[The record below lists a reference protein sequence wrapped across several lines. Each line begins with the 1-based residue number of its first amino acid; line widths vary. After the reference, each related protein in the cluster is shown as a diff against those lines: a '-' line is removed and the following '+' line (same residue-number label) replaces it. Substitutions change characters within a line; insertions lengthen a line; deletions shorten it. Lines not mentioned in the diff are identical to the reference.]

1 MTSTNRRYGTLTAQR
16 RYSARAL
23 QLDINLLTATFPIA
37 PMPSTAPSLTP
48 HKSSPYPAQTV
59 HDFRPSWV
67 VEQVIS
73 PKPNLPRLTSFST
86 AGTSPATFS
95 RFTIWLLYVTCGSE
109 DSAIMSGKTLYGAT
123 FKDVNFVPLQSAT
136 FCVQCELISNN
147 SKPYCLAC
155 GSHALLGLSRM
166 LGGSMRNEQTAHLIT
181 DIELNNLVRDL
192 LRTVPD
198 PDVLAMA
205 DHTRMPSLTMRSQ
218 LRLANAAHP
227 ASGFRA
233 VTLGDDAEI
242 HPAELDLEPAISA
255 ITERAQHLTGATGA
269 AIALRAGDEIV
280 CRARAGRTAPDLGV
294 RLQTDAGISAEAVRS
309 GEIMLCHDA
318 ERNPRVDLA
327 SCRRLGVR
335 SILVSPLRHYRRTL
349 GVFEVLSS
357 SPGAFDDSDV
367 ATMQLLSGMMV
378 AAISRISTLHQ
389 AQILPRVG

>member
-1 MTSTNRRYGTLTAQR
+1 MFGKTVYGT
-16 RYSARAL
+16 
-23 QLDINLLTATFPIA
+23 
-37 PMPSTAPSLTP
+37 
-48 HKSSPYPAQTV
+48 
-59 HDFRPSWV
+59 
-67 VEQVIS
+67 
-73 PKPNLPRLTSFST
+73 
-86 AGTSPATFS
+86 
-95 RFTIWLLYVTCGSE
+95 
-109 DSAIMSGKTLYGAT
+109 T

-136 FCVQCELISNN
+136 FCVQCELISTN

-155 GSHALLGLSRM
+155 GSHALLGLSRV
-166 LGGSMRNEQTAHLIT
+166 LGGSLLHQQTAHLIT

-192 LRTVPD
+192 LRTVPN
-198 PDVLAMA
+198 PEALTGV
-205 DHTRMPSLTMRSQ
+205 DHARMPSLVHRTQ
-218 LRLANAAHP
+218 LRVANAAHP
-227 ASGFRA
+227 ASGFKA
-233 VTLGDDAEI
+233 VSVGEEVEI
-242 HPAELDLEPAISA
+242 HPADLDLEPAISA

-357 SPGAFDDSDV
+357 SPGAFDEGDV
-367 ATMQLLSGMMV
+367 ATMQLLSSMMV
-378 AAISRISTLHQ
+378 AAISRISSLHK
-389 AQILPRVG
+389 AQVLRRAG

>member
-1 MTSTNRRYGTLTAQR
+1 M
-16 RYSARAL
+16 
-23 QLDINLLTATFPIA
+23 F
-37 PMPSTAPSLTP
+37 
-48 HKSSPYPAQTV
+48 
-59 HDFRPSWV
+59 
-67 VEQVIS
+67 
-73 PKPNLPRLTSFST
+73 
-86 AGTSPATFS
+86 
-95 RFTIWLLYVTCGSE
+95 
-109 DSAIMSGKTLYGAT
+109 GKTTFGKHPFGKTVYGAT

-136 FCVQCELISNN
+136 FCVQCELISTN

-155 GSHALLGLSRM
+155 GSHALLGLSRV
-166 LGGSMRNEQTAHLIT
+166 LGGSLRHQQTAHLIN
-181 DIELNNLVRDL
+181 DVELDNLVRDL
-192 LRTVPD
+192 LRSVPE
-198 PDVLAMA
+198 PQLLSLAADRMA
-205 DHTRMPSLTMRSQ
+205 DDRMADRWADRSFVDQSFSGHSSADRSLADRSRMSSLAQRSQ
-218 LRLANAAHP
+218 LRVANAAHP
-227 ASGFRA
+227 VSGFRA
-233 VTLGDDAEI
+233 VALGEEIEI

-357 SPGAFDDSDV
+357 SPGAFDQSDV
-367 ATMQLLSGMMV
+367 ATMQLLSSLMV
-378 AAISRISTLHQ
+378 AAISRISSLHH
-389 AQILPRVG
+389 AQLVRRAS

>member
-1 MTSTNRRYGTLTAQR
+1 MFGKTVYGT
-16 RYSARAL
+16 
-23 QLDINLLTATFPIA
+23 
-37 PMPSTAPSLTP
+37 
-48 HKSSPYPAQTV
+48 
-59 HDFRPSWV
+59 
-67 VEQVIS
+67 
-73 PKPNLPRLTSFST
+73 
-86 AGTSPATFS
+86 
-95 RFTIWLLYVTCGSE
+95 
-109 DSAIMSGKTLYGAT
+109 T

-136 FCVQCELISNN
+136 FCVQCELISTNN
-147 SKPYCLAC
+147 KSYCLAC
-155 GSHALLGLSRM
+155 GSQSVIGLSRV
-166 LGGSMRNEQTAHLIT
+166 LGGSLLHQQTAHQIT
-181 DIELNNLVRDL
+181 DNELNNLVRDL

-198 PDVLAMA
+198 PLAA
-205 DHTRMPSLTMRSQ
+205 EYAEQSRMPSLALRTQ
-218 LRLANAAHP
+218 LRVANAAHP
-227 ASGFRA
+227 VSGFRA
-233 VTLGDDAEI
+233 VSPSEEVEI

-357 SPGAFDDSDV
+357 SPGAFDDRDV

-378 AAISRISTLHQ
+378 AAISRISSLHREQ
-389 AQILPRVG
+389 VLRRAG

>member
-1 MTSTNRRYGTLTAQR
+1 MFRKPLCGTAFQ
-16 RYSARAL
+16 
-23 QLDINLLTATFPIA
+23 
-37 PMPSTAPSLTP
+37 
-48 HKSSPYPAQTV
+48 
-59 HDFRPSWV
+59 
-67 VEQVIS
+67 
-73 PKPNLPRLTSFST
+73 
-86 AGTSPATFS
+86 G
-95 RFTIWLLYVTCGSE
+95 
-109 DSAIMSGKTLYGAT
+109 
-123 FKDVNFVPLQSAT
+123 VNFVSLQSAT

-155 GSHALLGLSRM
+155 GSHALLGLSRV
-166 LGGSMRNEQTAHLIT
+166 LGGSLRNQQTAHLIT
-181 DIELNNLVRDL
+181 DSELDNLVRDL

-198 PDVLAMA
+198 PDVLEYA
-205 DHTRMPSLTMRSQ
+205 DHSRMPSLALRSQ
-218 LRLANAAHP
+218 LRVANAAHP

-233 VTLGDDAEI
+233 VPLGEEIEI

-357 SPGAFDDSDV
+357 SPAAFDEGDV

-378 AAISRISTLHQ
+378 AAISRISSLQRQSLRQ
-389 AQILPRVG
+389 AG

>member
-1 MTSTNRRYGTLTAQR
+1 M
-16 RYSARAL
+16 
-23 QLDINLLTATFPIA
+23 F
-37 PMPSTAPSLTP
+37 
-48 HKSSPYPAQTV
+48 
-59 HDFRPSWV
+59 
-67 VEQVIS
+67 
-73 PKPNLPRLTSFST
+73 
-86 AGTSPATFS
+86 
-95 RFTIWLLYVTCGSE
+95 
-109 DSAIMSGKTLYGAT
+109 GKTLYGTT
-123 FKDVNFVPLQSAT
+123 FKDIPFVPLQSAT
-136 FCVQCELISNN
+136 FCVQCELISTSN
-147 SKPYCLAC
+147 KPYCLAC
-155 GSHALLGLSRM
+155 GSNAVLGLSRV
-166 LGGSMRNEQTAHLIT
+166 LGGSMRNQQTAHLIT
-181 DIELNNLVRDL
+181 DSELDSLVRDL

-198 PDVLAMA
+198 PTVIDAAADHSRVPSLAM
-205 DHTRMPSLTMRSQ
+205 RNQ
-218 LRLANAAHP
+218 LRVANAAHP

-233 VTLGDDAEI
+233 VSVPEDVEI

-294 RLQTDAGISAEAVRS
+294 RLQTQGGISAEAVRS

-357 SPGAFDDSDV
+357 TPGAFDERDV

-378 AAISRISTLHQ
+378 AAISRISTLKR
-389 AQILPRVG
+389 AQTIHPAA

>member
-1 MTSTNRRYGTLTAQR
+1 MFGKTAYGTAFQ
-16 RYSARAL
+16 
-23 QLDINLLTATFPIA
+23 
-37 PMPSTAPSLTP
+37 
-48 HKSSPYPAQTV
+48 
-59 HDFRPSWV
+59 
-67 VEQVIS
+67 
-73 PKPNLPRLTSFST
+73 
-86 AGTSPATFS
+86 
-95 RFTIWLLYVTCGSE
+95 
-109 DSAIMSGKTLYGAT
+109 
-123 FKDVNFVPLQSAT
+123 DVNFVPLQSAT

-147 SKPYCLAC
+147 SKPHCLAC
-155 GSHALLGLSRM
+155 GSHALLGLSRV
-166 LGGSMRNEQTAHLIT
+166 LGGSMRNQQTAHLIT
-181 DIELNNLVRDL
+181 DMELNNLVRDL

-198 PDVLAMA
+198 PEVLSMA
-205 DHTRMPSLTMRSQ
+205 DHYHMPSLAQRSQ
-218 LRLANAAHP
+218 LRVANAAHP

-233 VTLGDDAEI
+233 VAVGDDAEI
-242 HPAELDLEPAISA
+242 YPAELNLEPAISA

-357 SPGAFDDSDV
+357 SPGAFDERDV
-367 ATMQLLSGMMV
+367 ATMQLLSSMMV
-378 AAISRISTLHQ
+378 AAISRISCLRQ
-389 AQILPRVG
+389 AQILRPSG

>member
-1 MTSTNRRYGTLTAQR
+1 MSGTTPYGT
-16 RYSARAL
+16 
-23 QLDINLLTATFPIA
+23 
-37 PMPSTAPSLTP
+37 
-48 HKSSPYPAQTV
+48 
-59 HDFRPSWV
+59 
-67 VEQVIS
+67 
-73 PKPNLPRLTSFST
+73 
-86 AGTSPATFS
+86 
-95 RFTIWLLYVTCGSE
+95 
-109 DSAIMSGKTLYGAT
+109 T

-155 GSHALLGLSRM
+155 GSRALLGLSRV
-166 LGGSMRNEQTAHLIT
+166 LGGSMRHQPTAHLIT
-181 DIELNNLVRDL
+181 DQELNNLVFDL

-198 PDVLAMA
+198 PDFLSVV
-205 DHTRMPSLTMRSQ
+205 DYTRMPSLAQRSQ
-218 LRLANAAHP
+218 LRVANAAHP
-227 ASGFRA
+227 VSGFAA
-233 VTLGDDAEI
+233 VSLGDDIEI

-255 ITERAQHLTGATGA
+255 ITQRAQHLTGATGA

-280 CRARAGRTAPDLGV
+280 CRSRAGRTAPDLGV

-357 SPGAFDDSDV
+357 SPGAFDERDV
-367 ATMQLLSGMMV
+367 ATMQLLSSMMV
-378 AAISRISTLHQ
+378 AAISRISTLRQ
-389 AQILPRVG
+389 AQLRRSG

>member
-1 MTSTNRRYGTLTAQR
+1 M
-16 RYSARAL
+16 
-23 QLDINLLTATFPIA
+23 F
-37 PMPSTAPSLTP
+37 
-48 HKSSPYPAQTV
+48 
-59 HDFRPSWV
+59 
-67 VEQVIS
+67 
-73 PKPNLPRLTSFST
+73 
-86 AGTSPATFS
+86 
-95 RFTIWLLYVTCGSE
+95 
-109 DSAIMSGKTLYGAT
+109 GKTVYGST
-123 FKDVNFVPLQSAT
+123 FQGVNFVSLQSAT

-147 SKPYCLAC
+147 NKPYCPAC
-155 GSHALLGLSRM
+155 GSHALIGLSRV
-166 LGGSMRNEQTAHLIT
+166 LGGSLRHQQTAHLIT
-181 DIELNNLVRDL
+181 DAELDNLVRDL

-198 PDVLAMA
+198 PE
-205 DHTRMPSLTMRSQ
+205 SLSVTAQSSRVSSLEQRSQ
-218 LRLANAAHP
+218 LRVANAAHP

-233 VTLGDDAEI
+233 VSVPEDIEI

-255 ITERAQHLTGATGA
+255 ITERAQQLTRATGA

-357 SPGAFDDSDV
+357 SPGAFDERDV

-378 AAISRISTLHQ
+378 AAISRISSLHQ
-389 AQILPRVG
+389 AQILRRAG